1 MCDDIHEG
9 LIHDPTVSRRTLGIL
24 TAAAAG
30 VVATGAYAAD
40 VTETDV
46 QVKTPD
52 GMADAALY
60 HPAGKG
66 PWPGVLIWCDF
77 LSLRPVF
84 REMGRRLAGEGYV
97 VLVPRQEHR
106 ARGRRRV
113 PCLAVG
119 DAAEPARALV
129 AGRDHERLLQP
140 RHGLRIQF
148 SIVAGEGTCCGGL
161 DQCLGVVGP
170 QPRDLRECFG
180 GLGRAPLRVVRA
192 AEQAPAFGL
201 LRRTLEFGLELCHG
215 VRHRVRCSSLARIER
230 GRGADQQVEQPGCH
244 DHARADCERGSTG
257 AAPHRAQDEGRNQHR
272 ERDACGHEN
281 GDAHH
286 SCSSS
291 RGTSTRPLSP
301 LRASRNTTNPPSRT
315 STPGPNQSGQVAGST
330 RGR

>member
-97 VLVPRQEHR
+97 VLVPNFYYRSKKAPVFDGAFNFASQEDRAKLTPMRQALTNEAVEKDAGAYIDFIDAQPQTDR
-106 ARGRRRV
+106 KKKIGVQGYCMGGPLTVRTAAVRPNRV
-113 PCLAVG
+113 
-119 DAAEPARALV
+119 
-129 AGRDHERLLQP
+129 
-140 RHGLRIQF
+140 
-148 SIVAGEGTCCGGL
+148 
-161 DQCLGVVGP
+161 
-170 QPRDLRECFG
+170 
-180 GLGRAPLRVVRA
+180 
-192 AEQAPAFGL
+192 
-201 LRRTLEFGLELCHG
+201 
-215 VRHRVRCSSLARIER
+215 
-230 GRGADQQVEQPGCH
+230 
-244 DHARADCERGSTG
+244 G
-257 AAPHRAQDEGRNQHR
+257 AAATFHSGALITTDPSSPHLLIPKTKAAYLIATAQNDDKQRPTEKEELRKLFADSKLKATVEVYPADHGWCVKGGPAYNEAQAERAWAELLKLYKANL
-272 ERDACGHEN
+272 A
-281 GDAHH
+281 
-286 SCSSS
+286 
-291 RGTSTRPLSP
+291 
-301 LRASRNTTNPPSRT
+301 
-315 STPGPNQSGQVAGST
+315 
-330 RGR
+330 

>member
-97 VLVPRQEHR
+97 VLVPNFYYRSKKAPVFDGAFNFASQEDRAKLTPMRQALTNEAVEKDAGACIDFIDAQPQTDR
-106 ARGRRRV
+106 KKKIGVQGYCMGGPLTVRTAAVRPNRV
-113 PCLAVG
+113 
-119 DAAEPARALV
+119 
-129 AGRDHERLLQP
+129 
-140 RHGLRIQF
+140 
-148 SIVAGEGTCCGGL
+148 
-161 DQCLGVVGP
+161 
-170 QPRDLRECFG
+170 
-180 GLGRAPLRVVRA
+180 
-192 AEQAPAFGL
+192 
-201 LRRTLEFGLELCHG
+201 
-215 VRHRVRCSSLARIER
+215 
-230 GRGADQQVEQPGCH
+230 
-244 DHARADCERGSTG
+244 G
-257 AAPHRAQDEGRNQHR
+257 AAATFHSGALITTDPSSPHLLIPKTKAAYLIATAQNDDKQRPTEKEELRKLFADSKLKATVEVYPADHGWCVKGGPAYNEAQAERAWAELLKLYKANL
-272 ERDACGHEN
+272 A
-281 GDAHH
+281 
-286 SCSSS
+286 
-291 RGTSTRPLSP
+291 
-301 LRASRNTTNPPSRT
+301 
-315 STPGPNQSGQVAGST
+315 
-330 RGR
+330 